1 MNKNIIAGGCSFT
14 RGNELSDDTLRKGK
28 NPSNKTWAKGLS
40 DLVQGNY
47 FCTADGGIGNSAIAR
62 RVFEFVSNYDT
73 HGVVV
78 MWTFPSDMIGQCQ
91 GTTIWKTV
99 VGHQSHLG
107 TQAPNKTKY

>member
-62 RVFEFVSNYDT
+62 RLFDYISKNQTDMVL
-73 HGVVV
+73 V
-78 MWTFPSDMIGQCQ
+78 MWTFISRQLAVHI
-91 GTTIWKTV
+91 
-99 VGHQSHLG
+99 
-107 TQAPNKTKY
+107 